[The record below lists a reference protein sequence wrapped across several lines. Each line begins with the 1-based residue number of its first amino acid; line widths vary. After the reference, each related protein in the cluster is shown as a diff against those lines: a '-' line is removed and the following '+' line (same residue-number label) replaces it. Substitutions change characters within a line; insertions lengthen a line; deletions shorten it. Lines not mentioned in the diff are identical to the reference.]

1 MSATTISRYGTEG
14 VAAPAPSDLVD
25 RAGDSLR
32 AVAERFAAAS
42 ARRRARR
49 AERRASRLP
58 AADAVMQ
65 TIGDSFALGAFGRLQ

>member
-1 MSATTISRYGTEG
+1 MSATTIRRYGADG
-14 VAAPAPSDLVD
+14 VIAPAPSDLVD
-25 RAGDSLR
+25 RASDSLR
-32 AVAERFAAAS
+32 AVSDRFAAAAS
-42 ARRRARR
+42 RRRARR